1 MTVLVSSKMRK
12 KKTRR
17 SDEELLSALSTHYPA
32 AGSIE
37 QLVAYLTILDEMHKR
52 WTTEHPGGLGV
63 FERAWSLYAL
73 NAVLSFL
80 KPCEPEV
87 LTMLT
92 IALVDVEFGGHPAIF
107 QPQASSRKRPA
118 DSSIVQRVKG
128 YIAGFTHKKQKE
140 GMTLRQATTWVAQ
153 NMAPDL
159 ARKLAPRGVTQRT
172 VREWVDRYGGEHPPR
187 DSGGRGFKFVD
198 TLPESK
204 LTESYL
210 REMTATLARLIPV
223 RTNRQAR

>member
-1 MTVLVSSKMRK
+1 MRK

-17 SDEELLSALSTHYPA
+17 SDEELLSALRTHYPA
-32 AGSIE
+32 SGSKE

-80 KPCEPEV
+80 KPCESEV

-92 IALVDVEFGGHPAIF
+92 IALVDVGLGGHP
-107 QPQASSRKRPA
+107 
-118 DSSIVQRVKG
+118 
-128 YIAGFTHKKQKE
+128 GFTQKKQKE

-172 VREWVDRYGGEHPPR
+172 VREWVDRYGGAHPPR

-198 TLPESK
+198 TLSESK

-210 REMTATLARLIPV
+210 S
-223 RTNRQAR
+223 